1 MNSVDFAE
9 QNKHFFTNNSD
20 WNIFLS
26 GLKSVKYF
34 LDDLGFLSFGRD
46 MTIVRT
52 DAGVAPVYTNH
63 ILQSA
68 TQTLQ
73 SLLICA
79 EYGNIADTH
88 MLLRKYRDDLF
99 FYLYIIVTCD
109 SANLLSIDEL
119 SSQERC
125 ICSWINNE
133 LTNLNIPE
141 VLKEIATSQR
151 CKNAVIKYGLKVEFD
166 KIGSTLNNYTHGN
179 GCAYYNRLYSHYQN
193 SDIKKLS
200 VDMSHMLQYIT
211 ITFIFLLVLLRPG
224 TIMATDYIDALD
236 TFMAPE
242 KGSQYWV
249 APFVSHFVE
258 QHKNLLGNPA
268 IDYLRE
274 MTSMEI

>member
-1 MNSVDFAE
+1 MNSADFAE
-9 QNKHFFTNNSD
+9 RNKLYFTNNSD
-20 WNIFLS
+20 WNLLLNEI
-26 GLKSVKYF
+26 KSTKHF
-34 LDDLGFLSFGRD
+34 LDNLGFLSFGRD
-46 MTIVRT
+46 LTVVRT
-52 DAGVAPVYTNH
+52 DAGVAPVYTNQ

-73 SLLICA
+73 SLLVCA

-109 SANLLSIDEL
+109 SENLARKDEL
-119 SSQERC
+119 SRQEQC

-133 LTNLNIPE
+133 LTNLNISE
-141 VLKEIATSQR
+141 VLKEIATSKR
-151 CKNAVIKYGLKVEFD
+151 CKSAVIKYGLKVEFD
-166 KIGSTLNNYTHGN
+166 QIGSTLNNYTHGN
-179 GCAYYNRLYSHYQN
+179 GRTYYNRLYSHYQN
-193 SDIKKLS
+193 CEIENISA
-200 VDMSHMLQYIT
+200 DMSHMLQYIT
-211 ITFIFLLVLLRPG
+211 ITFIFLLVILRPG

-242 KGSQYWV
+242 EGSQYWV

-258 QHKNLLGNPA
+258 RHKNLLGNTA

-274 MTSMEI
+274 MTNMKI